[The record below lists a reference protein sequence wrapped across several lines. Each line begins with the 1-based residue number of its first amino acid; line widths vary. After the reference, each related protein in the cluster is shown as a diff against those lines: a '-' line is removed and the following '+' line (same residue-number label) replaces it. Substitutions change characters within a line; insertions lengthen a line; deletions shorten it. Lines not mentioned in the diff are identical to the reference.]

1 MQEEIFIPLIVFGFI
16 ALIVKMSL
24 DFAKWKRMNNASQG
38 FVEGSSD
45 KSLGVSELKNLISE
59 AVMEAN
65 VPLVDRITELEEQ
78 LEISR
83 KSLPEKAPLKQLSSP
98 EPGDD

>member
-1 MQEEIFIPLIVFGFI
+1 MEEEIIVPLIVFSFI

-24 DFAKWKRMNNASQG
+24 DFAKWKKTHHSNQSLGAG
-38 FVEGSSD
+38 SD

-59 AVMEAN
+59 AVMQAN
-65 VPLVDRITELEEQ
+65 IPLTDRISELEDQ
-78 LEISR
+78 LEMSR
-83 KSLPEKAPLKQLSSP
+83 KSLPEKEPLKQLSRP

>member
-1 MQEEIFIPLIVFGFI
+1 MEEEIIVPLIVFSFI

-24 DFAKWKRMNNASQG
+24 DFAKWKKTHNSQALG
-38 FVEGSSD
+38 PGSD
-45 KSLGVSELKNLISE
+45 KSMGVSELKHLISE
-59 AVMEAN
+59 AVMQAN
-65 VPLVDRITELEEQ
+65 IPLVDRITELEDQ

-83 KSLPEKAPLKQLSSP
+83 KSLPEKEPLKQLSRP

>member
-1 MQEEIFIPLIVFGFI
+1 MEEEIIVPLIVFSFI

-24 DFAKWKRMNNASQG
+24 DFAKWKKTHNSQSLG
-38 FVEGSSD
+38 AASD

-59 AVMEAN
+59 AVMQAN
-65 VPLVDRITELEEQ
+65 IPLNDRIAELEDQ
-78 LEISR
+78 LEMSR
-83 KSLPEKAPLKQLSSP
+83 KSLPEKEPLKQLSSP